1 MDQEAMKVLTV
12 LIFFEMIFIIS
23 MDMQTFAFVH
33 CIFSTHQHLGIF
45 CTMLHNSS
53 RSPIWYSI
61 FQHEYKHKCE
71 LPHHRG
77 SPTFLKIPC

>member
-1 MDQEAMKVLTV
+1 MGQDAMSVFTI
-12 LIFFEMIFIIS
+12 LIFWNMIFIIS

-53 RSPIWYSI
+53 RSLIWYSM
-61 FQHEYKHKCE
+61 
-71 LPHHRG
+71 P
-77 SPTFLKIPC
+77 